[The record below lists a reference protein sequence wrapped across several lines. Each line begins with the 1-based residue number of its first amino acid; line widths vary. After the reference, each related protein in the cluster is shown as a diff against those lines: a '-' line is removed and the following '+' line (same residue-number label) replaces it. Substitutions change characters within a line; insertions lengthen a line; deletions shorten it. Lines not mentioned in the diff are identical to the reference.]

1 MFALADTPPA
11 TARLSR
17 KKTTMSW
24 MYRITSALVVTVM
37 LASWS
42 CSITYV
48 SCVHDQYMKIS
59 AWDQGMRMEL
69 TAWVI
74 AGPFLL

>member
-1 MFALADTPPA
+1 MLALADTPPA

-24 MYRITSALVVTVM
+24 IYRTTSALVDTVV

-42 CSITYV
+42 FSITCI
-48 SCVHDQYMKIS
+48 SCVHGQ
-59 AWDQGMRMEL
+59 L
-69 TAWVI
+69 TVFSSWTKKRE
-74 AGPFLL
+74 